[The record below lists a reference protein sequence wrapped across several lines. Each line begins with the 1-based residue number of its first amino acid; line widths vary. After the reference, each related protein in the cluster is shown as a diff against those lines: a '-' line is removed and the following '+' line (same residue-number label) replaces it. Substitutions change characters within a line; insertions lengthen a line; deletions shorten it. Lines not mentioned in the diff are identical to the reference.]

1 MAKFKIEVELDWL
14 NDEEYTIDDEI
25 REQVIKG
32 VKNELLKKASEAVA
46 AKLDSAIADKLKE
59 ATKVIEQRVED
70 FIAVV
75 TESQIEKIRIP
86 KKVSTWGNEVKFI
99 PISEFIGEQYEA
111 YLTKKIY
118 DEDFEVARYDR
129 DKHYSISEAHIR
141 NYLDKTLSVQVS
153 EMVRKAQKEAEDTVL
168 KTLEQNLKDQLAA
181 DTVKRLNIPRLLE
194 NLQKK
199 AIELENVN
207 TDGNTLPP
215 FPKKKG

>member
-46 AKLDSAIADKLKE
+46 AKLDSAIAEKLKE

-86 KKVSTWGNEVKFI
+86 KKVSTDY
-99 PISEFIGEQYEA
+99 PPGEM
-111 YLTKKIY
+111 
-118 DEDFEVARYDR
+118 R
-129 DKHYSISEAHIR
+129 
-141 NYLDKTLSVQVS
+141 LSLFQS
-153 EMVRKAQKEAEDTVL
+153 AS
-168 KTLEQNLKDQLAA
+168 
-181 DTVKRLNIPRLLE
+181 LLE
-194 NLQKK
+194 NSMRH
-199 AIELENVN
+199 I
-207 TDGNTLPP
+207 
-215 FPKKKG
+215 